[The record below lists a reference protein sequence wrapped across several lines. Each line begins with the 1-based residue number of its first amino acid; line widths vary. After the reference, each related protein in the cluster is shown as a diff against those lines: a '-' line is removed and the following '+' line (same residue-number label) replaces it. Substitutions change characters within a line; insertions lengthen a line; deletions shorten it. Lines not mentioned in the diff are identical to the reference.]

1 MATHS
6 SEKASAM
13 VFSRPIWSET
23 QPKNGRVRP
32 LVNRDSVSDSG
43 SAAMPRT
50 SMLATPKS
58 LANGPTLE
66 TTIRPEVDIMLI
78 ITNSR

>member
-1 MATHS
+1 M
-6 SEKASAM
+6 
-13 VFSRPIWSET
+13 FSRPIWSET

-32 LVNRDSVSDSG
+32 LVTRDSVSDSG
-43 SAAMPRT
+43 SAAMPST
-50 SMLATPKS
+50 STWATPNS

-66 TTIRPEVDIMLI
+66 SPSDRWSTSSLI